1 MSASN
6 TNNTSLFGGSVGG
19 MSGHHGDAG
28 RKNQYNQMGQWDVAS
43 PNPQFGASA
52 GATVPQS
59 KSSSGISNSG
69 APHQASAGRP
79 ADKRGSLRNVS
90 TSNNTRKSNHSR
102 QSRGSRGGGAGP
114 VPPGQAGP
122 GGHTAAATPG
132 TSSNQRRSLGLN
144 NQRQYSGS
152 TSQNRQQN
160 MGVNMNQAPQQPSGY
175 NHGQYALQNMAG
187 GADAAM
193 QNDQSLGAETN
204 SL

>member
-19 MSGHHGDAG
+19 LSGHQGDAG

-43 PNPQFGASA
+43 PNPQFGTST
-52 GATVPQS
+52 GAMAQQS
-59 KSSSGISNSG
+59 KSSSGISTG
-69 APHQASAGRP
+69 GPHQASAGRP

-114 VPPGQAGP
+114 VPPNQAQ
-122 GGHTAAATPG
+122 GHTTTATPG
-132 TSSNQRRSLGLN
+132 GGGNQRRSLGLN

-152 TSQNRQQN
+152 TS
-160 MGVNMNQAPQQPSGY
+160 
-175 NHGQYALQNMAG
+175 
-187 GADAAM
+187 
-193 QNDQSLGAETN
+193 
-204 SL
+204 